1 MQDIDQKNKVLHFC
15 HTLNGSCLAIGRTM
29 IAILENYQ
37 DFQGNILIPD
47 ALQPYMNNKKIINLK
62 NEKIN
67 TVLVTNDD
75 GYDSY
80 GIKLLVS
87 ILKKFVKKI
96 YIVAP
101 KKISLAQADL

>member
-1 MQDIDQKNKVLHFC
+1 MK
-15 HTLNGSCLAIGRTM
+15 
-29 IAILENYQ
+29 
-37 DFQGNILIPD
+37 
-47 ALQPYMNNKKIINLK
+47 
-62 NEKIN
+62 KIN

-101 KKISLAQADL
+101 EKISLAQADL